1 MTSSLN
7 GEIFIRILKSLNMP
21 NLGTVA
27 GTLEEAKFVKSFN
40 QGMYGDFVSRYFPNT
55 QSIFAVHVTTN
66 QLSLLNNKIVKPKAD
81 AYLITAPTLTSYD
94 LNKTEHYLN
103 EDILNTFEYEIVPNS
118 GISVKRPDSDTY
130 QIHKFTTNSFV
141 AVFNDAILG
150 AGASIY
156 IDNENHRTDNVGII
170 AKWGVS
176 SIAFT
181 KYFAE
186 KLSFGSSIPDM
197 GYAAIQRFCLDE
209 IKNLVT
215 SNRRLSEIVFSGKGI
230 FESPYFAEFSYT
242 HGVLEKLQFIDFY
255 VSQGSNRKT
264 NPTIVFKPKQG

>member
-7 GEIFIRILKSLNMP
+7 GEIFTRILKLLNMP
-21 NLGTVA
+21 NIGTVA
-27 GTLEEAKFVKSFN
+27 GTLEEAKFVRSFN
-40 QGMYGDFVSRYFPNT
+40 QGMYGDFVSRFFPKT

-81 AYLITAPTLTSYD
+81 AYLITAPTLTNYD

-103 EDILNTFEYEIVPNS
+103 EDTLNTFEYKIVPDS

-130 QIHKFTTNSFV
+130 QIHKFTVNSFI
-141 AVFNDAILG
+141 AVFDDAILG
-150 AGASIY
+150 AGATIY
-156 IDNENHRTDNVGII
+156 IDNENHQTDNFGII
-170 AKWGVS
+170 DKWGVS
-176 SIAFT
+176 ESSFNS
-181 KYFAE
+181 YFAE
-186 KLSFGSSIPDM
+186 RLKIGSSNSNSRYRD
-197 GYAAIQRFCLDE
+197 IQRYCLNE

-215 SNRRLSEIVFSGKGI
+215 SNRRLNEIVFSGKGI

-255 VSQGSNRKT
+255 VSQGSNRKA
-264 NPTIVFKPKQG
+264 NPTIVFKPKQV

>member
-1 MTSSLN
+1 
-7 GEIFIRILKSLNMP
+7 MP

-40 QGMYGDFVSRYFPNT
+40 QGMFAGFISQYFPNT
-55 QSIFAVHVTTN
+55 QSVFAVHVTTN
-66 QLSLLNNKIVKPKAD
+66 QHSLLNNKMVKPKAD
-81 AYLITAPTLTSYD
+81 AYLISAPTLTRSD
-94 LNKTEHYLN
+94 LEKTEHYLS
-103 EDILNTFEYEIVPNS
+103 EDATKSFDYEIVPDS

-130 QIHKFTTNSFV
+130 QIHKFTVNSFI
-141 AVFNDAILG
+141 AVFDDAILG
-150 AGASIY
+150 AGATIY
-156 IDNENHRTDNVGII
+156 IDNENHQTDNFGII

-176 SIAFT
+176 ESSFN

-186 KLSFGSSIPDM
+186 KIKIGSSNSNSR
-197 GYAAIQRFCLDE
+197 YAAIQRYCLDE

-215 SNRRLSEIVFSGKGI
+215 GNRRLSEIVFSGKGI

-242 HGVLEKLQFIDFY
+242 HGVLEKLQLIDFY
-255 VSQGSNRKT
+255 VSQGSNRKA